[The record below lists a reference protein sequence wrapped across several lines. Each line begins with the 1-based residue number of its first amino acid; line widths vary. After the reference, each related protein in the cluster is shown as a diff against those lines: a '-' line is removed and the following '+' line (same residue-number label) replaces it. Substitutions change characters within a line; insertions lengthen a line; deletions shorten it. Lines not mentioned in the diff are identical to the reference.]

1 MTQSRKHGNIPD
13 TYGTVHS
20 TTQTE
25 VTDCGTDSA
34 QPLVAKPTPKPV
46 YPYPQNPFPTYV
58 LSALIV
64 ALAIT
69 LTASPNP
76 TTWST
81 FLANL
86 TLSHPERG
94 EAGYGL
100 FLIRGHH
107 QTVAFAYAWRL
118 INPTFWSR
126 FTSWSGYVVHQLGQ
140 FYIVAQAQLAK
151 RRGEISWAGT
161 LNKYGWQMLQL
172 NVLMVA
178 YKLFQGHIW
187 YDGTAQDL
195 PDVVFSLGT
204 YDLSLAALRLRICS
218 SSSADTMPIF
228 LASALATPSTITHR
242 KRRSATSQASS
253 TCSFS
258 SGNRLFS
265 STPLTATTP
274 GRPPL
279 SAPSGCTG
287 FSPPSFRA
295 VTAGSSSPMASLLS
309 SSSPSSGQRAL
320 GNKLFSV
327 PAVLAIYAALV
338 TLGFG
343 LSGNLSRIFFV
354 TFIPTSEYA
363 YLVFYWLAFLAC
375 WNIVRGLER
384 VGVLREDIDGRPRW
398 AKVIVVVALYFAIN
412 LVVLIAYS
420 VMLGGPLKIYNDY
433 NNE

>member
-46 YPYPQNPFPTYV
+46 YTYPQNPFPTYV

-64 ALAIT
+64 ALAII

-161 LNKYGWQMLQL
+161 LVSEVDPNEF
-172 NVLMVA
+172 V
-178 YKLFQGHIW
+178 
-187 YDGTAQDL
+187 
-195 PDVVFSLGT
+195 
-204 YDLSLAALRLRICS
+204 
-218 SSSADTMPIF
+218 
-228 LASALATPSTITHR
+228 
-242 KRRSATSQASS
+242 
-253 TCSFS
+253 
-258 SGNRLFS
+258 
-265 STPLTATTP
+265 
-274 GRPPL
+274 
-279 SAPSGCTG
+279 
-287 FSPPSFRA
+287 
-295 VTAGSSSPMASLLS
+295 
-309 SSSPSSGQRAL
+309 
-320 GNKLFSV
+320 
-327 PAVLAIYAALV
+327 
-338 TLGFG
+338 GFG
-343 LSGNLSRIFFV
+343 
-354 TFIPTSEYA
+354 
-363 YLVFYWLAFLAC
+363 
-375 WNIVRGLER
+375 
-384 VGVLREDIDGRPRW
+384 
-398 AKVIVVVALYFAIN
+398 
-412 LVVLIAYS
+412 
-420 VMLGGPLKIYNDY
+420 
-433 NNE
+433 